1 VLLTRCRD
9 CSSRLLQ
16 LERVWLL
23 PDGRHVARRR
33 CPECGLVDHVTAGAD
48 AIWAWRRVTA
58 CQRAGLER
66 ALHEPF
72 ESVPGVAPRS

>member
-33 CPECGLVDHVTAGAD
+33 CPECGLVDHVTAAPD
-48 AIWAWRRVTA
+48 AIWSWRRVA
-58 CQRAGLER
+58 SCQRAGLER

-72 ESVPGVAPRS
+72 EVVPGLAPRN